1 MPELPEVETVRR
13 SLERHLSGAG
23 IADVQ
28 LRSPGLRWPF
38 QKDFVRRLAG
48 GSIARFDRRGKY
60 LLLHLDRGE
69 TLIVHLGMTGTFTML
84 DEAEDE
90 PDRHDHVL
98 FSLADGRAL
107 VYNDPRRFGSMEV
120 VRTDELAS
128 HRVIG
133 RLGPEPIAGDFDA
146 SVLAAALRGRR
157 CSIKSALLNQ
167 HIVAGVGNIY
177 ACEALHRARISP
189 RVQAESLV
197 RRTGRPTPRCE
208 RLAPAISAI
217 LMRAIEAGGSTLQDF
232 ASPDGEP
239 GAYPSSFRV
248 YGRDGLRC
256 RRRGCDGIVR
266 VFTQQ
271 GRSTFA
277 CPRCQRS

>member
-13 SLERHLSGAG
+13 SLEQHLSGAE
-23 IADVQ
+23 IAMVK

-48 GSIARFDRRGKY
+48 GSITRFDRRGKY
-60 LLLHLDRGE
+60 LLLQSDQSE

-98 FSLADGRAL
+98 FFMADGRAL

-120 VRTDELAS
+120 VRTDELTS

-133 RLGPEPIAGDFDA
+133 RLGPEPVAEDFDA
-146 SVLAAALRGRR
+146 SVLAAALQGRR

-189 RVQAESLV
+189 RVRAESLV
-197 RRTGRPTPRCE
+197 RRTGRPTPRCQ

-217 LMRAIEAGGSTLQDF
+217 LKRAIEAGGSTLQDF

-256 RRRGCDGIVR
+256 RRRGCDGVVR
-266 VFTQQ
+266 AFTQQ

>member
-13 SLERHLSGAG
+13 SLEQHLSGAE
-23 IADVQ
+23 IAMVK

-48 GSIARFDRRGKY
+48 GSITRFDRRGKY
-60 LLLHLDRGE
+60 LLLQSDQSE

-98 FSLADGRAL
+98 FFMADGRAL

-120 VRTDELAS
+120 VRTDELTS

-133 RLGPEPIAGDFDA
+133 RLGPEPVAEDFDA
-146 SVLAAALRGRR
+146 SVLAAALQGRR

-189 RVQAESLV
+189 RVRADSLV
-197 RRTGRPTPRCE
+197 RRTGRPTPRCQ

-217 LMRAIEAGGSTLQDF
+217 LKRAIEAGGSTLQDF

-256 RRRGCDGIVR
+256 RRRGCDGVVR
-266 VFTQQ
+266 AFTQQ